1 VFDDDDNDDDDGDDD
16 VVQEMTNCQCLVT
29 WVDIVG
35 SAKEVTSNVAKHN
48 TIKDYVS
55 AGVNGFKLV
64 NT

>member
-1 VFDDDDNDDDDGDDD
+1 
-16 VVQEMTNCQCLVT
+16 MTKCQCLVT

-35 SAKEVTSNVAKHN
+35 PAQEVTSNVAKQN